1 MADVSVSMGVTGK
14 EAVTGAFHEVGHAGK
29 ELSEALMEHTK
40 KLAEMFLGYEA
51 LVKVIETFHG
61 VLEMGGKLN
70 ELSDQTGI
78 AAGKLVILQRAFEN
92 TGLQADDLGK
102 LVNKMQKF
110 IEGAGDSGSASAEK
124 LAKIGLTTEELK
136 ALSPEE
142 QFQKIGKALAAIS
155 DPGEKAALSME
166 IFGKSGG
173 KTLALFNHLDE
184 EMANA
189 KTEVGSFAKV
199 MDGSASSFDMMDD
212 SLKEIG
218 NKTLEFAAGILQDA
232 MPSLK
237 TLVEYLKNVDA
248 TAFGQ
253 TFSAAFS
260 RGIDITLSIFRDP
273 GNLFLA
279 FGESLIYAFKLAIN
293 ALDSGLQYAWDFSV
307 NYFQSLAKDGI
318 GTYLGNMFKVVFAG
332 ASEVFFTLMEKVY
345 SGLAAVLPEK
355 WAKPLRDGAAVAR
368 EEIQNSAKVME
379 DSIVPLS
386 EASAKAFADA
396 AESTK
401 LSNQD
406 YMDAAGS
413 AEILKGY
420 TDKAAESG
428 SSFRDD
434 LAASVESAKA
444 MAAFSE
450 QISKN
455 GEEFMNSVVGGAT
468 NFHDFKAQGGAS
480 GDLAAM
486 SGITP
491 YKAPTNVGPINSA
504 PAGGSSSSGGGRSS
518 GRSSS
523 GPVLSDNAASNKTA
537 ADFSA
542 YANSNQFGD
551 AAYNSNDI
559 SNKDT
564 VVSNLASALSRD
576 ANRNGES
583 LSFLAA
589 KAQAQQMYDDQFN
602 KNKGPQDSSGS
613 GSGSSGGSGNTK
625 PSSPDSGV
633 LGQILAALTSNA
645 SSFVGQLNQKLPTPA
660 LV

>member
-14 EAVTGAFHEVGHAGK
+14 EAVTGAFHEVGEAGK
-29 ELSEALMEHTK
+29 ELGEALMEHTK

-51 LVKVIETFHG
+51 LVKVMETFHG
-61 VLEMGGKLN
+61 VLEMGGKLD

-92 TGLQADDLGK
+92 TGLQADDVGK

-124 LAKIGLTTEELK
+124 LSKIGLTTEELK

-184 EMANA
+184 EMENA
-189 KTEVGSFAKV
+189 KTEVGSFATV
-199 MDGSASSFDMMDD
+199 MDGSASSFHMMDD

-345 SGLAAVLPEK
+345 SGLAELLPEK
-355 WAKPLRDGAAVAR
+355 WAKPLRDGAAGAR
-368 EEIQNSAKVME
+368 EEIQNSAKVMQ

-386 EASAKAFADA
+386 DASAKAFADA

-413 AEILKGY
+413 AELLKGY

-428 SSFRDD
+428 ASFRED
-434 LAASVESAKA
+434 LAASVESTKA

-455 GEEFMNSVVGGAT
+455 GEEFMNSIVGGAE
-468 NFHDFKAQGGAS
+468 NFHDFKARGGSS
-480 GDLAAM
+480 GDLAMM
-486 SGITP
+486 SGLSP
-491 YKAPTNVGPINSA
+491 YVAPSNVGPINSA
-504 PAGGSSSSGGGRSS
+504 PVASSGGGRSS

-523 GPVLSDNAASNKTA
+523 GPVLSDNAASDKTA

-542 YANSNQFGD
+542 YAHSSQFGD

-559 SNKDT
+559 STKDT

-613 GSGSSGGSGNTK
+613 GSGSSGGSGNSK

-645 SSFVGQLNQKLPTPA
+645 SSFVGQLNQKLPTHA

>member
-1 MADVSVSMGVTGK
+1 MGVTGK
-14 EAVTGAFHEVGHAGK
+14 EAVTGAFHEVGQAGK
-29 ELSEALMEHTK
+29 ELGDALMEHTK
-40 KLAEMFLGYEA
+40 KLAEMFLGYES
-51 LVKVIETFHG
+51 LVKVMETFHG
-61 VLEMGGKLN
+61 VLEMGGKLD

-136 ALSPEE
+136 ALSPDE
-142 QFQKIGKALAAIS
+142 QFQKIGTALAAIS
-155 DPGEKAALSME
+155 DPTEKAAMSME

-189 KTEVGSFAKV
+189 KTEVGSFAEV
-199 MDGSASSFDMMDD
+199 MDGSASSFHMMDD

-260 RGIDITLSIFRDP
+260 KGIDITLSIFRDP

-279 FGESLIYAFKLAIN
+279 FGD
-293 ALDSGLQYAWDFSV
+293 ALTLVMKDAGNILV
-307 NYFQSLAKDGI
+307 NSLAYAIDFM
-318 GTYLGNMFKVVFAG
+318 GNYAAKI
-332 ASEVFFTLMEKVY
+332 LPD
-345 SGLAAVLPEK
+345 LAE
-355 WAKPLRDGAAVAR
+355 
-368 EEIQNSAKVME
+368 VME
-379 DSIVPLS
+379 STFRVAVGSVISFFSEKIGKVISDLS
-386 EASAKAFADA
+386 VLIPGTIGKSMGEVGEKLIKASQEASDVANVELASAWGKIATAAGDA
-396 AESTK
+396 TEQTHLQST
-401 LSNQD
+401 D
-406 YMDAAGS
+406 YFNSAGS
-413 AEILKGY
+413 AEEIKQRLN
-420 TDKAAESG
+420 KAAESG
-428 SSFRDD
+428 ASFRDD

-450 QISKN
+450 QIAKQ
-455 GEEFMNSVVGGAT
+455 GQAFENSMIGGAT
-468 NFHDFKAQGGAS
+468 NFHEFMAQGGAS

-491 YKAPTNVGPINSA
+491 YKTPTNVGPINSA

-523 GPVLSDNAASNKTA
+523 GPVLSDYAASDKTA

-542 YANSNQFGD
+542 YAKSNQFGH
-551 AAYNSNDI
+551 ANYNAGDI

-564 VVSNLASALSRD
+564 VISNLASALSRD
-576 ANRNGES
+576 ANRNGDS
-583 LSFLAA
+583 LSFAAA

-602 KNKGPQDSSGS
+602 KNKGPQDQGAGGPT
-613 GSGSSGGSGNTK
+613 GSGSSGTSR

-633 LGQILAALTSNA
+633 LGKILEALTSNTA
-645 SSFVGQLNQKLPTPA
+645 SFVGQLNDKLPQHA

>member
-184 EMANA
+184 EMENA

-199 MDGSASSFDMMDD
+199 MDGSASSFHMMDD

-279 FGESLIYAFKLAIN
+279 FGDALTLVMKDAGNILVNSLTYAIEFMGNYGAKIIPDLAEVMESTFRVAVGSVIGFFSEKLGNVFSDLAILIPGTLGKEIGEIATRLTN
-293 ALDSGLQYAWDFSV
+293 ASQ
-307 NYFQSLAKDGI
+307 
-318 GTYLGNMFKVVFAG
+318 
-332 ASEVFFTLMEKVY
+332 E
-345 SGLAAVLPEK
+345 AADTANTEL
-355 WAKPLRDGAAVAR
+355 
-368 EEIQNSAKVME
+368 
-379 DSIVPLS
+379 
-386 EASAKAFADA
+386 ASAWGKI
-396 AESTK
+396 STA
-401 LSNQD
+401 LGEATEQTHLQRTD
-406 YMDAAGS
+406 YFNSAGS
-413 AEILKGY
+413 AEEIQQRLNH
-420 TDKAAESG
+420 AAESG
-428 SSFRDD
+428 ASFRDD
-434 LAASVESAKA
+434 LAASVESTKA

-450 QISKN
+450 QIAKN

-480 GDLAAM
+480 GDLAMM
-486 SGITP
+486 SGLSP
-491 YKAPTNVGPINSA
+491 YVAPSNVGPINSA

-542 YANSNQFGD
+542 YAYSNQFGD
-551 AAYNSNDI
+551 AAYNSGDI

-583 LSFLAA
+583 LSFLEA
-589 KAQAQQMYDDQFN
+589 KAQAEQMYDAQFN